1 MKAIRL
7 NIVIN
12 SIRSRK
18 DRSVGFSAETPE
30 LTNDQRNVFFDLQGK
45 NANILIEPEDG
56 STEVLE
62 VKTDLENKSQAQ
74 RIRNTLYVLL
84 EKRLARKPTKS
95 EAIDNYYLQT
105 EKIIQNIKNKID
117 EYVV

>member
-1 MKAIRL
+1 MKAIKL

-30 LTNDQRNVFFDLQGK
+30 LTNDERNVFFDLQGK

-56 STEVLE
+56 SNEVIK
-62 VKTDLENKSQAQ
+62 VDTDLQEKTQAQ
-74 RIRNTLYVLL
+74 RIRAVLFVYWKQNG
-84 EKRLARKPTKS
+84 EKGDFK
-95 EAIDNYYLQT
+95 DFYYRAT
-105 EKIIQNIKNKID
+105 EKYINEIKSNL
-117 EYVV
+117 E

>member
-62 VKTDLENKSQAQ
+62 VKTDLENKTQSQ
-74 RIRNTLYVLL
+74 RIRSTLFVYWKQQG
-84 EKRLARKPTKS
+84 EKGEFKDFYHRA
-95 EAIDNYYLQT
+95 T
-105 EKIIQNIKNKID
+105 EKYINEIKSNLD
-117 EYVV
+117 